1 MKKFLHHYFFP
12 HHSNNFKARLLH
24 SVSIF
29 FYIVLLLFFQTTFG
43 WAKRLQPNVLGY
55 ATDIT
60 VEKIL
65 SLVNREREKT
75 RLSPLA
81 LSPVLSTA
89 ATAKAEDMF
98 TKNYW
103 AHVSPTGTTPWDF
116 ITRTGYT
123 YVYAGENL
131 AKSFDTA
138 EDVVEAWMASSTHRA
153 NILKPEYADIGLS
166 IMNGKLQG
174 EETTLVVQEFGTQ
187 ASRTLAISR
196 EEVKENVIPQGEKT
210 VAPNPAIIA
219 SSHKKSF
226 SLRTVPKNI
235 SLFLVEFLLIILFID
250 SIYMWKTGTTRLS
263 GNSLAHII
271 FFASLIGAMGA
282 TGIGAI
288 L

>member
-1 MKKFLHHYFFP
+1 MKKFLRHYFFP

-24 SVSIF
+24 SVSLF
-29 FYIVLLLFFQTTFG
+29 FYIVLLLTLQTTFG

-65 SLVNREREKT
+65 SLVNREREKV
-75 RLSPLA
+75 RLSPLI

-89 ATAKAEDMF
+89 ATAKAQDMF
-98 TKNYW
+98 AKNYW
-103 AHVSPTGTTPWDF
+103 AHVSPTGMTPWDF
-116 ITRTGYT
+116 ITGTGYT

-138 EDVVEAWMASSTHRA
+138 EDVIEAWMTSSTHRA

-174 EETTLVVQEFGTQ
+174 EETTLIVQEFGTQ
-187 ASRTLAISR
+187 AGRALAGNR
-196 EEVKENVIPQGEKT
+196 EEMKENVIHQGEKI
-210 VAPNPAIIA
+210 VE
-219 SSHKKSF
+219 KKSF

-235 SLFLVEFLLIILFID
+235 SLFLVEFLLIILLID

>member
-75 RLSPLA
+75 RLSPLT

-98 TKNYW
+98 AKNYW
-103 AHVSPTGTTPWDF
+103 AHVSPTGITPWDF
-116 ITRTGYT
+116 ITGTGYT

-153 NILKPEYADIGLS
+153 NILKPEYADIGLA

-196 EEVKENVIPQGEKT
+196 EEMKENMIPQGEKT
-210 VAPNPAIIA
+210 VAPNPAT
-219 SSHKKSF
+219 
-226 SLRTVPKNI
+226 SLRTLPKNI

-250 SIYMWKTGTTRLS
+250 SIYIWKTGTTRLS

-282 TGIGAI
+282 TGIGAV